1 MRDYADDSLNA
12 VQQLPLKGNDST
24 TLLLTPQ
31 AGTGAET
38 KTHTTTLKTEVF
50 GRKVVIKRL
59 LYLVE
64 TAQTGAGN
72 NLTLDVYKNT
82 TSSGSLS
89 VTTETALTVCTSSAL
104 DIEMAKTDYLRVLA
118 LSRTTAS
125 DANSAKG
132 NLIVLY
138 GERYESGV

>member
-1 MRDYADDSLNA
+1 MRNYADDSLNA
-12 VQQLPLKGNDST
+12 VQQLPLKGNDSA

-31 AGTGAET
+31 KGTAAET
-38 KTHTTTLKTEVF
+38 KTHTTTLKPEVF

-72 NLTLDVYKNT
+72 NLTLDVYKNA

-89 VTTETALTVCTSSAL
+89 VTTETAGTVCTSSAL
-104 DIEMAKTDYLRVLA
+104 NVEMDATDYLRALA

-125 DANSAKG
+125 DGNCATG

-138 GERYESGV
+138 GERYAAGV